1 MQLKQLIKWAKQYRS
16 KKTDLKDKKQFDSFL
31 DDLAHFGN
39 EPDLNDLN
47 ESKRNVWKNLDAA
60 KRAEGTRKTVFI
72 IFRKTAAVLFIFT
85 FLGLAFWNMTGQSP
99 EVPLLVKMTSQGMR
113 SNITLSDGSK
123 VRINENSKL
132 EFPEI
137 FRENVRIVYLNGE
150 AFFDIKPN
158 SEKPFKVI
166 SGASE
171 ITVLGTS
178 FNVNTNHHDEIT
190 VTSGRVKVTDLN
202 SNDGV
207 ELNPGQ
213 QAILN
218 TGQIQVKEVNPEFF
232 IGWHTRRLVFE
243 EEPVASVFSILERA
257 YGVKIKV
264 NGKHNKEI
272 DCIITGAYT
281 GERIETILLGLR
293 NILDFD
299 YQTDISTKTITI
311 DLINCK

>member
-1 MQLKQLIKWAKQYRS
+1 MQFKQLIKWAKQYRS
-16 KKTDLKDKKQFDSFL
+16 KKTGLEDKKQFESFL
-31 DDLAHFGN
+31 DELAHLGN
-39 EPDLNDLN
+39 EPDVNDLN
-47 ESKRNVWKNLDAA
+47 ESKRNVWKNLETAR
-60 KRAEGTRKTVFI
+60 KSEGSGRTAFLILRKS
-72 IFRKTAAVLFIFT
+72 AAVLFIFT
-85 FLGLAFWNMTGQSP
+85 FLGLAFWNIMHQSP

-137 FRENVRIVYLNGE
+137 FGEKVRVVYLNGE

-158 SEKPFKVI
+158 TTKPFKVI
-166 SGASE
+166 SGTSE

-178 FNVNTNHHDEIT
+178 FNVNTNHHNEIT

-207 ELNPGQ
+207 ELNLGQ

-218 TGQIQVKEVNPEFF
+218 TGQIQVKEVNPEYF

-257 YGVKIKV
+257 YGVKIDV
-264 NGKHNKEI
+264 NRKQKREM
-272 DCIITGAYT
+272 DCVITGAYT
-281 GERIETILLGLR
+281 GERIETILHGLR
-293 NILDFD
+293 NILDFEF
-299 YQTDISTKTITI
+299 QTDISTKTITI